1 VSRIKLMT
9 LTTIS
14 ACLLSVVVAASASA
28 AFFHASKT
36 GKLVGKQT
44 GTQTFNTGSG
54 AVECTKAASS
64 GTATALLVL
73 SQLIQTTYTGCT
85 AFSFAEVK
93 INTAD
98 YLFNADKGL
107 VLLDNTLKIEVPL
120 AGCSVT
126 VPPQDLFTVTYDNK
140 SGKLLELTNVHSIKS
155 TGSGGLCGGSNS
167 SGTYVGNNE
176 LELTGGELSWG

>member
-1 VSRIKLMT
+1 MT
-9 LTTIS
+9 LTAAS

-36 GKLVGKQT
+36 GKLTGQQT
-44 GTQTFNTGSG
+44 GNQTFNTGSG
-54 AVECTKAASS
+54 NVICTKAASS

-73 SQLIQTTYTGCT
+73 TQLIQTTYTGCT
-85 AFSFAEVK
+85 AFEFASVT

-98 YLFNADKGL
+98 YLFNADNGL

-120 AGCSVT
+120 AGCNVI
-126 VPPQDLFTVTYDNK
+126 VPPQDLFTVTYDNQ
-140 SGKLLELTNVHSIKS
+140 SGKLLELSNVHSIKS
-155 TGSGGLCGGSNS
+155 TGSGGLCGGVGTA
-167 SGTYVGNNE
+167 GTYVGNNL